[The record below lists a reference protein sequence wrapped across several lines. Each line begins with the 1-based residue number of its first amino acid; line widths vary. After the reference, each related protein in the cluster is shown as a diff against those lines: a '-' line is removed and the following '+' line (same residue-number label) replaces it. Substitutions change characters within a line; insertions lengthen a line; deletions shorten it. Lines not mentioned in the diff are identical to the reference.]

1 MAPYFSVFV
10 YMIYVTHGQL
20 LPETLNGELVVM
32 NSMLKLP
39 FYSGSKLF
47 FSPLCT

>member
-1 MAPYFSVFV
+1 
-10 YMIYVTHGQL
+10 
-20 LPETLNGELVVM
+20 M

-47 FSPLCT
+47 FSPRVHSACHPTQSHGTGFGYQDDLLLD